1 MEYLQN
7 DDLRELDEE
16 DNDDNITIYFNF
28 VKYDKKFYLE
38 LIRIKNSK
46 KAITELKEK
55 YNWFK

>member
-7 DDLRELDEE
+7 DDLREIDEE

-28 VKYDKKFYLE
+28 VKYDKKFNLE
-38 LIRIKNSK
+38 INSNKKFK

-55 YNWFK
+55 YNCLK